1 MYKFAMTL
9 LMTLGMSLMT
19 NNLSANSDVP
29 LQYTLKEISISL
41 LHQTGHGIPGGY
53 EITISG
59 SGNSFYSR
67 NNEAQTPI
75 SVDKKTLLELVNG
88 FYSSHFFELADTYTV
103 KKQVVLKSDD
113 SVATTGMRLMDIAST
128 RLCIQ
133 LADYKKCVTIVDG
146 QPVEAAQLITKIE
159 KLFMH

>member
-9 LMTLGMSLMT
+9 FITLGVSLMT
-19 NNLSANSDVP
+19 NNLSANSAVP

-53 EITISG
+53 EIIING
-59 SGNSFYSR
+59 GANSFYSR
-67 NNEAQTPI
+67 NKETQNPI
-75 SVDKKTLLELVNG
+75 SIDNKTLLELVND

-103 KKQVVLKSDD
+103 KKQVILKNDG
-113 SVATTGMRLMDIAST
+113 SVVTTSMRLMDIAST

-133 LADYKKCVTIVDG
+133 LADYKKCLTIVNG
-146 QPVEAAQLITKIE
+146 QPVEVAQLITKIE
-159 KLFMH
+159 NLFMH

>member
-1 MYKFAMTL
+1 MYKFAMIL
-9 LMTLGMSLMT
+9 LITLGMNLMIQD
-19 NNLSANSDVP
+19 LSANSDVP

-53 EITISG
+53 EITING

-67 NNEAQTPI
+67 NNETQQPL
-75 SVDKKTLLELVNG
+75 SVDKKTLLELVND

-103 KKQVVLKSDD
+103 KKQVVLTSDD
-113 SVATTGMRLMDIAST
+113 RVATTAIRLMDIASK

-133 LADYKKCVTIVDG
+133 LADYKKCVTIVNE
-146 QPVEAAQLITKIE
+146 QPTVAAQLSMKIE